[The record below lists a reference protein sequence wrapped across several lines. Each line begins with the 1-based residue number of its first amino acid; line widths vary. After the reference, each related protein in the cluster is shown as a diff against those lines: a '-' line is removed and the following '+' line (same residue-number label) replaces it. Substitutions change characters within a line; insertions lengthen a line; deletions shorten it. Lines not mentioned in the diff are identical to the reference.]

1 MVIKLTG
8 ELARTTMHFPLL
20 FATAFFAGDVLAAR
34 IILSPVD
41 DYINKQYPLSKK
53 LLLGNIGQPVGAA
66 VRIIHRNIPMPAL
79 STSYSLV

>member
-1 MVIKLTG
+1 MAIKLTG
-8 ELARTTMHFPLL
+8 ELAQKTMHFPLL

-34 IILSPVD
+34 IILAPVD

-66 VRIIHRNIPMPAL
+66 VREIYRNISIPAL
-79 STSYSLV
+79 STSCSLV